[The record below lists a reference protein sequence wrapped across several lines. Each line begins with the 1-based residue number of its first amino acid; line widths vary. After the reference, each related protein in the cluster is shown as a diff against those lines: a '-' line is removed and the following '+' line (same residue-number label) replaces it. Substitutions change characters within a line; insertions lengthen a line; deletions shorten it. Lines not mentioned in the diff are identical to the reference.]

1 MKVLIDHHTPFRLA
15 HGGLQTQI
23 EQTLHALGAIGV
35 DAERLRWWDES
46 QTGDLIHFF
55 GRPDASYIHFA
66 HGKGMRV
73 VMQELLAGLGAR
85 SALTRFAQK
94 LFMTTAKAV
103 LPSPF
108 TARLA
113 WDSYRLADACIALT
127 PWEGYLMGK
136 MFDAPPERV
145 HVVPNGVEPVFPA
158 SAPRERDRWLVCT
171 ATITP
176 LKRVVELAEAAALA
190 KVPVRIIGKPY
201 AESDPYAQSFFK
213 TAHRHGEFVR
223 YEGPI
228 TDRTQ
233 LASIY
238 RAARG
243 FVLLSTM
250 ETLSLSAL
258 EAAACECPLLL
269 SDLPWARSVFKRD
282 ATYCPVADATRIAT
296 VLRQFYDA
304 APSLK
309 PPPKPCA
316 WTDVALQLKRIYES
330 LLSQRT

>member
-1 MKVLIDHHTPFRLA
+1 MKILIDHHIPFRLA

-23 EQTLHALGAIGV
+23 DQTIRALRTIGV
-35 DAERLRWWDES
+35 EAECLRWWDES
-46 QTGDLIHFF
+46 QTADLIHFF
-55 GRPDASYIHFA
+55 GRPDASYIQFA
-66 HGKGMRV
+66 HGKGMKV
-73 VMQELLAGLGAR
+73 VMLELLAGLGAR
-85 SALTRFAQK
+85 SASARFAQK
-94 LFMTTAKAV
+94 LFMTTAKTV
-103 LPSPF
+103 LPTAF

-113 WDSYRLADACIALT
+113 WDSYRFADACIALT

-136 MFDAPPERV
+136 MFNAPPERV
-145 HVVPNGVEPVFPA
+145 HVVPNGVEPEFPA
-158 SAPRERDRWLVCT
+158 SAPRERGRWLICT

-190 KVPVRIIGKPY
+190 KVPVWIIGKPY

-223 YEGPI
+223 FEGPI
-228 TDRTQ
+228 ENRAQ

-269 SDLPWARSVFKRD
+269 SDLPWARSVFKQH
-282 ATYCPVADATRIAT
+282 ASYCPVADATRIAT
-296 VLRQFYDA
+296 ALRQFYDA
-304 APSLK
+304 APCLK

-316 WTDVALQLKRIYES
+316 WTDVASQLKRIYES
-330 LLSQRT
+330 LLSQRI

>member
-176 LKRVVELAEAAALA
+176 LKRVV
-190 KVPVRIIGKPY
+190 
-201 AESDPYAQSFFK
+201 
-213 TAHRHGEFVR
+213 
-223 YEGPI
+223 
-228 TDRTQ
+228 DRK
-233 LASIY
+233 
-238 RAARG
+238 
-243 FVLLSTM
+243 
-250 ETLSLSAL
+250 
-258 EAAACECPLLL
+258 
-269 SDLPWARSVFKRD
+269 SV
-282 ATYCPVADATRIAT
+282 V
-296 VLRQFYDA
+296 
-304 APSLK
+304 
-309 PPPKPCA
+309 
-316 WTDVALQLKRIYES
+316 
-330 LLSQRT
+330 